1 MNRQYRYYNAYLLLA
16 MFMTRLG
23 LTEIGRPNLR
33 VKNFD
38 GEAYGVRVRYFG

>member
-1 MNRQYRYYNAYLLLA
+1 MNKRYRYYNAHLLLA

-38 GEAYGVRVRYFG
+38 CEAYGVRVRYFG

>member
-1 MNRQYRYYNAYLLLA
+1 MNRKYRYYNVYLLLA

-23 LTEIGRPNLR
+23 LTEIARPNLR

-38 GEAYGVRVRYFG
+38 REAYGVSIKYFG